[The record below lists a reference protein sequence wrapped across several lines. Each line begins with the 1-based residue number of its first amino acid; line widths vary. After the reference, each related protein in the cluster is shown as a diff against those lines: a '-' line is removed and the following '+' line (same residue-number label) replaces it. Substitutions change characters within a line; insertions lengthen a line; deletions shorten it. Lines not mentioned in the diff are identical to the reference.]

1 MKTQR
6 VLVIGATGYVGSRL
20 VPCLLR
26 EGHHVTCLVR
36 MRKKL
41 MNRPWCNR
49 IQIHEGDALR
59 PDSVEDILENQDIVY
74 YLVHSM
80 ATSTGD
86 FAELDRLAAANT
98 GKAARNSGVKRIIYL
113 GGLGRRQEHQS
124 LHLKSRHEVGDVLRQ
139 SGVPVT
145 EFRAAVII
153 GAGSL
158 SFEMVHHLANR
169 LPLMIC
175 PRWVITRTQPI
186 SIDDVT
192 SYLVVA
198 LDQPQSVDKIIDI
211 GGPEILT
218 YRDMMLVVARV
229 LGLHRWLIK
238 VPVLT
243 PRLSS
248 YWVGLVTPIPINPAR
263 ALIEGLRHETICE
276 NDDALRLFDIRP
288 KSFEAAVRQALAPVL
303 PEGETAPGIEP
314 ESVIA
319 RIEPSH
325 ILIDQRI
332 VEVKAP
338 AGRVFKIISAIGG
351 NNGWY
356 FANVLWKTR
365 GLLDEL
371 IGGVGLR
378 RGRRSQEDIA
388 IGDSVDFWR
397 VDELDAGRRILL
409 RAEMKVP
416 GKAWL
421 EFDVKPTGPN
431 SCVLT
436 QIARFYPRGVL
447 GLAYWYGVYPVHV
460 LVFRGL
466 IRAIMKRA
474 MSPADSHEICAT
486 GELDA

>member
-6 VLVIGATGYVGSRL
+6 VLVIGATGYVGSQL

-36 MRKKL
+36 NREKM
-41 MNRPWCNR
+41 MNRPWNTR
-49 IQIHEGDALR
+49 VKIHEGDVLKPAGLKGLL
-59 PDSVEDILENQDIVY
+59 EDQDVVY

-80 ATSTGD
+80 ATSNGD
-86 FAELDRLAAANT
+86 FAELDRCAAANI
-98 GKAARNSGVKRIIYL
+98 GRAAKNTGVKRIIYL

-169 LPLMIC
+169 LPVMIC

-192 SYLVVA
+192 SYLVAA
-198 LDQPQSVDKIIDI
+198 LDQPESVGKIIDI
-211 GGPEILT
+211 GGPEVLT
-218 YRDMMLVVARV
+218 YRDMILVVARV
-229 LGLHRWLIK
+229 LGLHRLLIK

-248 YWVGLVTPIPINPAR
+248 YWVGLVTPIPIMPAR
-263 ALIEGLRHETICE
+263 ALIEGLRHETVCE
-276 NDDALRLFDIRP
+276 NDDALTLFDIRP

-303 PEGETAPGIEP
+303 PGQIARPSSEG

-319 RIEPSH
+319 HIEPSH
-325 ILIDQRI
+325 ILIDQRKI
-332 VEVKAP
+332 EVEASSE
-338 AGRVFKIISAIGG
+338 RVFKIISSIGG

-356 FANVLWKTR
+356 CADTLWKIR
-365 GLLDEL
+365 GFIDQL

-378 RGRRSQEDIA
+378 RGRGNQDDIA
-388 IGDSVDFWR
+388 LGEALDFWR
-397 VDELDAGRRILL
+397 VEELEYGRRMLL

-421 EFDVKPTGPN
+421 EFEVKPVGQN

-436 QIARFYPRGVL
+436 QTARFYPRGLL
-447 GLAYWYGVYPVHV
+447 GLLYWYGVYPVHV
-460 LVFRGL
+460 LVFRGMAS
-466 IRAIMKRA
+466 AIARRSEA
-474 MSPADSHEICAT
+474 PSVD
-486 GELDA
+486 